1 MNDLITK
8 DEYEQQGGLV
18 LEEEQARLDA
28 YYEVMG
34 GLVDELPPRGI
45 PRIAGLSRKRV
56 MEAFQDSFELIG
68 GVPRLAAWAHEHPGE
83 FYRLFSKL
91 MPSQAS
97 SLVQNNTMV
106 IKHVIPPSA
115 LDE

>member
-1 MNDLITK
+1 MSELITK
-8 DEYEQQGGLV
+8 DQYEQEGGYA
-18 LEEEQARLDA
+18 LEEEQARLQE

-34 GLVDELPPRGI
+34 GLTDELPPRGI
-45 PRIAGLSRKRV
+45 PRIPGLSRKRV
-56 MEAFQDSFELIG
+56 MQAFQDSFELIG

-83 FYRLFSKL
+83 FYRLCSRL
-91 MPSQAS
+91 MPSQAA